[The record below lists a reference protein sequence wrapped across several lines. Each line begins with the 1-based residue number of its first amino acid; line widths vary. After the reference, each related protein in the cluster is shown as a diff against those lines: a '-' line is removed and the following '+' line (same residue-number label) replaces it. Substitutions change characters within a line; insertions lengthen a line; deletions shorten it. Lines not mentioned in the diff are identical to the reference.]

1 MAQNLRPY
9 GNFEAL
15 YEQYIQEKKAQEDK
29 IKYEQEKKKEKE
41 LKDCSF
47 KPTLMADANMPL
59 FSMDN
64 LNYYFVDQL
73 M

>member
-1 MAQNLRPY
+1 MEILMLFMN
-9 GNFEAL
+9 N
-15 YEQYIQEKKAQEDK
+15 ISKKKKAQEDR
-29 IKYEQEKKKEKE
+29 IKYEQNKQKEKE
-41 LKDCSF
+41 LKECSF